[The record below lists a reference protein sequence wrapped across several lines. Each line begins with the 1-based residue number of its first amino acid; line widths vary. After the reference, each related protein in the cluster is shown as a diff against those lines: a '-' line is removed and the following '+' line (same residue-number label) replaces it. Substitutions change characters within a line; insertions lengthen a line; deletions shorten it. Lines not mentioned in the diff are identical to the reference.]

1 MKTFWNS
8 IQVAWEFIAHPRR
21 SVEALQ
27 ESPQAGRHAWTF
39 LLLSVSLWALLTG
52 YVNIFLGTTARGRE
66 MVLGISMG
74 PDILI
79 TLLTVPLGVGAVAF
93 AAWLFALIARR
104 FGSIVPFRPTFYT
117 LAFTLNVGSTFFDLP
132 HEIGW
137 AVSTQAPWKLAEC
150 APGFFYYTAVVMFG
164 SILLSL
170 IVTVIALA
178 HLHRLSVPKTLLTFF
193 LSVLPIF
200 GALIFVVM

>member
-1 MKTFWNS
+1 VKTLWNS
-8 IQVAWEFIAHPRR
+8 LQVAWEFIAHPRR

-27 ESPQAGRHAWTF
+27 ASPRAGRHAWTF
-39 LLLSVSLWALLTG
+39 LLLSVSLWALLTA
-52 YVNIFLGTTARGRE
+52 YVNIFLGSTARGRE
-66 MVLGISMG
+66 VVLGISFG
-74 PDILI
+74 PDIII
-79 TLLTVPLGVGAVAF
+79 TLLTVPLGVGAIAL
-93 AAWLFALIARR
+93 AAWLFSLIARR
-104 FGSIVPFRPTFYT
+104 FGSSVPFRPTFYT

-137 AVSTQAPWKLAEC
+137 AVSTQAPWKLAEF

-170 IVTVIALA
+170 IVTVVALA
-178 HLHRLSVPKTLLTFF
+178 HLHRLSVLETLVTFF

>member
-1 MKTFWNS
+1 MKTLWNA
-8 IQVAWEFIAHPRR
+8 IQLAWEFIAHPRR
-21 SVEALQ
+21 SVEALRD
-27 ESPQAGRHAWTF
+27 SPRAGRHAWSF
-39 LLLSVSLWALLTG
+39 LLLSVTLWALLTG
-52 YVNIFLGTTARGRE
+52 YVNIFLGSTARGRE
-66 MVLGISMG
+66 VVLGISFG
-74 PDILI
+74 PDIII
-79 TLLTVPLGVGAVAF
+79 TLLTVPLGVGAIAL

-104 FGSIVPFRPTFYT
+104 FGSTIPFRPTFYT

-137 AVSTQAPWKLAEC
+137 AVSTQAPWKLVAS

-170 IVTVIALA
+170 VVTVIALA
-178 HLHRLSVPKTLLTFF
+178 HLHRLSVLKTMAAFF